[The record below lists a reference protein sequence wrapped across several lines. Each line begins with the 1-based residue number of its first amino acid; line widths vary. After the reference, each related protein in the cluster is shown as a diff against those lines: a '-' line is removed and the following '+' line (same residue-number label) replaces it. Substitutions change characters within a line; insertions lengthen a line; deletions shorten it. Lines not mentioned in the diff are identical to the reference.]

1 MAYRINNCEPANS
14 IIEAL
19 GGAKSVAKLLRLSS
33 NTPTYW
39 RSAIQQQADGRMKG
53 TGGHIPVRYWNKII
67 AIGKERGIDIEI
79 NANYSE
85 YDKPYLKIKN

>member
-1 MAYRINNCEPANS
+1 MAYRVNNCEPANS

-19 GGAKSVAKLLRLSS
+19 GGAKSVAKLLNLSS

-39 RSAIQQQADGRMKG
+39 RSAIFQEANGNMKG
-53 TGGHIPVRYWNKII
+53 TGGHIPIRYWNRII

-79 NANYSE
+79 NADYSD
-85 YDKPYLKIKN
+85 YDKPYLIIKK